1 MKREFLKGFD
11 IADDVIDKI
20 MAENG
25 KDIEAEKSKVTALKT
40 ENETLKNDKKSLLIK
55 SANQLS
61 SRQ

>member
-1 MKREFLKGFD
+1 MRLPT
-11 IADDVIDKI
+11 KI